1 MLRDDGQL
9 LERALRSAG
18 VSVERR
24 LYPGV
29 THEFFG
35 MAPVVARATQA
46 QRYAG
51 ERLRAAFAR

>member
-1 MLRDDGQL
+1 
-9 LERALRSAG
+9 

-35 MAPVVARATQA
+35 MAPVVAKAAQA
-46 QRYAG
+46 QQYAG
-51 ERLRAAFAR
+51 ARLRAAFAR